1 MGEGGISWQALQIMV
16 RTPAHTAE
24 EGLRRNRE
32 NRGQFKDGT
41 VRTQRLDMGDCCC
54 SEQRSQTRHKS
65 FEAGSW
71 LKGKR
76 AKGLYYIYGELLSL
90 RPFSV

>member
-1 MGEGGISWQALQIMV
+1 MRTLV
-16 RTPAHTAE
+16 RTLAHTAE

-32 NRGQFKDGT
+32 NRRHFKDIT
-41 VRTQRLDMGDCCC
+41 VRTWRLDIGDCCC
-54 SEQRSQTRHKS
+54 REQRSQIGHKS
-65 FEAGSW
+65 FESGSW

-90 RPFSV
+90 GPFSV